1 MSTESGGSARAGP
14 PLRMIVAV
22 AVAGAGIA
30 LGGWSIW
37 RHAGGASREF
47 KAPTPQPRP
56 GVVAAHRAAP
66 PSDEPARPMRNL
78 TFPSVA
84 SESDFSALVAE
95 APGAV
100 GARLVQHP
108 DLGSTTESTRRQ
120 IAEHVGG
127 ALAAALSGSTERLG
141 WLITG
146 GSPPPESESAS
157 RSLDPIAEL
166 LRNASFD
173 AASAEVSY
181 SPDGTPIMPRREAG
195 GGGFMGVM
203 RFGARGEA
211 LPGAPTAEVR
221 VPVRLA
227 GSSSGEG
234 DLDLGVSMRWNSEA
248 GAWKPDGFSLYVR
261 DRDVMNR
268 LAQLRRNPR

>member
-1 MSTESGGSARAGP
+1 M
-14 PLRMIVAV
+14 
-22 AVAGAGIA
+22 A

-37 RHAGGASREF
+37 WHAGGAGREF
-47 KAPTPQPRP
+47 KAPTPQPKP
-56 GVVAAHRAAP
+56 GVVAARRAAP
-66 PSDEPARPMRNL
+66 PSDEPPRPVRNL

-95 APGAV
+95 APGALS
-100 GARLVQHP
+100 ARIVQHP
-108 DLGSTTESTRRQ
+108 DLGSTTEPTRRQ
-120 IAEHVGG
+120 IADHVGS
-127 ALAAALSGSTERLG
+127 ALGAALSGSTDRLG

-146 GSPPPESESAS
+146 GSPPPESEGAS

-173 AASAEVSY
+173 ASNAEVSY
-181 SPDGTPIMPRREAG
+181 SPDGTPIMPRRDAG

-203 RFGARGEA
+203 RFGARSEA
-211 LPGAPTAEVR
+211 LAGAPTAEVK

-227 GSSSGEG
+227 GSTSEEG
-234 DLDLGVSMRWNSEA
+234 DLDLGVSMKWDNDS
-248 GAWKPDGFSLYVR
+248 GQWKPDGFSLYVR

-268 LAQLRRNPR
+268 IAQLRRNPR